1 MWGFLARNKQV
12 AAMLGLLT
20 AAAVVVIFLATRGR
34 GHVIVEQFLVETED
48 VSEVPYI
55 FSAHR

>member
-1 MWGFLARNKQV
+1 MWQFLAQNKQV

-20 AAAVVVIFLATRGR
+20 VAAVVVIVLATKGASYS
-34 GHVIVEQFLVETED
+34 VVESLIEETDD
-48 VSEVPYI
+48 VSDDPHV